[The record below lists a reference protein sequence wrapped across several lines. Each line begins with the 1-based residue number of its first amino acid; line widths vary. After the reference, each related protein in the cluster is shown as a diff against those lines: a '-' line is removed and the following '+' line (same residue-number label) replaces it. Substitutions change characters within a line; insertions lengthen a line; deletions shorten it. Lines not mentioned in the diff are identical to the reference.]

1 MGMSAEELKTKFSQ
15 IRWKNFAGSR
25 DRLIHCYFGVNL
37 DIVWNIIKQ
46 KLPEI
51 ILQLEEILK
60 IQQIG
65 ELISGGIR
73 S

>member
-15 IRWKNFAGSR
+15 IRWKNFAGLR

-60 IQQIG
+60 IQQIR